1 MAEMEQNGWPLV
13 RSLMLHYWND
23 PLARQ
28 VDDQFLLGSELLV
41 APILS
46 EKSDTR
52 NVYLPKGV
60 WKNIFTGERFD
71 YTAGGGHLT
80 GAVGK
85 VGSPL
90 VFVLE
95 GGENYYYLSQIVHE
109 YRYAPEVAPKS
120 RINNGTWVKRLIES
134 IFHF

>member
-1 MAEMEQNGWPLV
+1 MIEMEQNGWPLV

-23 PLARQ
+23 PLARK

-71 YTAGGGHLT
+71 YTAGGGHLK

-90 VFVLE
+90 VFALE
-95 GGENYYYLSQIVHE
+95 GGENYYYLGQIVEE
-109 YRYAPEVAPKS
+109 YRPEPAVAAGTG
-120 RINNGTWVKRLIES
+120 INNGTWVTRLVEMIS
-134 IFHF
+134 HF